1 MFNKIWRFSPE
12 EGTET
17 ILAFNIVFTSFLF
30 GDIVPGIGTETTRTS
45 TLVSMS
51 RFGDIV
57 PGMGT
62 ETTRLHIHILYYQFG
77 DIVLGMGTETHSGR
91 LRS

>member
-62 ETTRLHIHILYYQFG
+62 ETIRYPLALIHSNNFEI
-77 DIVLGMGTETHSGR
+77 
-91 LRS
+91 

>member
-30 GDIVPGIGTETTRTS
+30 GDIVPG
-45 TLVSMS
+45 
-51 RFGDIV
+51 
-57 PGMGT
+57 MGT
-62 ETTRLHIHILYYQFG
+62 ETIRYPLALIHSNNFEI
-77 DIVLGMGTETHSGR
+77 
-91 LRS
+91 

>member
-62 ETTRLHIHILYYQFG
+62 ETIRYPLALIHSNDFEI
-77 DIVLGMGTETHSGR
+77 
-91 LRS
+91 